1 MEFNFTILYWDLK
14 DSLSYSSADGSDF
27 ASSFSEV
34 SGETV
39 RSEIRMQMRKY
50 QVSEHESQIEPTF
63 QENIMY
69 MMALCW
75 FQSDILK

>member
-1 MEFNFTILYWDLK
+1 MYWDLK
-14 DSLSYSSADGSDF
+14 DFLSYSSADGSDF

-39 RSEIRMQMRKY
+39 RSETRMQMRKY
-50 QVSEHESQIEPTF
+50 QVSEQESQIEPTF

-75 FQSDILK
+75 FRSDILK